1 MADLDDPQKIH
12 AVLDLALRVGE
23 LMLSNG
29 AGAADV
35 TASMSAVTRHFGL
48 RSAVV
53 DVTFTTLTISYQER
67 WEDPPQSR
75 VRHVTYRTIDY
86 GDLTQVDALL
96 RDLTAERVGLD
107 EARSRILQIASTG
120 HGRPRWT
127 ITLGYGFTGAGV
139 AMLLGGNWV
148 VWVIAFVASALVE
161 VLQRWM
167 ERFRLPSFYQQI
179 AGGLLATLIA
189 IAAGASHLP
198 VSSSIV
204 VTASIIM
211 LLAGLGFIGAVQDA
225 LTGFPLTATARLLEV
240 LIATA
245 GIIVGVSGGLSVA
258 SMLGID
264 LMVYPGASDLARA
277 AGVVVGGAISA
288 AAFACTAYSPWRS
301 LVPIALV
308 AAVAAGI
315 TYGLNGMGRLW
326 AVGIAAVVV
335 GLISFG
341 AAAWARVPPLVVVVS
356 AIVPILPGLSIYR
369 GLALMAEGDYDG
381 LVALVTAAAVAL
393 ALASGVL
400 FGEYVAQPLRREAR
414 RVEQRLAGPRLVG
427 PLRATRRRR
436 RGRRPRAD

>member
-1 MADLDDPQKIH
+1 MADTDDPQQIH

-23 LMLSNG
+23 MMLSNG

-86 GDLTQVDALL
+86 GDLTLVDKLV
-96 RDLTAERVGLD
+96 RDLVADRVDLD
-107 EARSRILQIASTG
+107 EARARILHIASTG
-120 HGRPRWT
+120 HGRPRWS
-127 ITLGYGFTGAGV
+127 ITLAYGFTGAGV
-139 AMLLGGNWV
+139 AALLGGTWV
-148 VWVIAFVASALVE
+148 VWIIAFLASALVE

-167 ERFRLPSFYQQI
+167 ERLRLPFFYQQI

-189 IAAGASHLP
+189 VAAGASHLP

-225 LTGFPLTATARLLEV
+225 LTGFPLTATARILEV

-245 GIIVGVSGGLSVA
+245 GIIVGVSGGLSIA
-258 SMLGID
+258 SWLGID
-264 LMVYPGASDLARA
+264 LMVQPGASDLARL
-277 AGVVVGGAISA
+277 AGVVLGGAVCA
-288 AAFACTAYSPWRS
+288 AAFACSAYAPWRS
-301 LVPIALV
+301 LAPIAGV
-308 AAVAAGI
+308 AAIAAGL
-315 TYGLNGMGRLW
+315 TYLLSDLGRLW
-326 AVGIAAVVV
+326 AVGIAAVAV
-335 GLISFG
+335 GLVSFG

-369 GLALMAEGDYDG
+369 GLALMAEGDAYNG
-381 LVALVTAAAVAL
+381 IVGLVTAAAVAL

-414 RVEQRLAGPRLVG
+414 KVEQRLAGPRLVG
-427 PLRATRRRR
+427 PLKPTRRRR
-436 RGRRPRAD
+436 RNNAA